1 MAIIECRD
9 LSFRY
14 ANGLNSQC
22 QIPELCIEPGE
33 CVVLCGR
40 SGSGKSTFLRL
51 LNGLIPDF
59 YEGELLGT
67 CVCAGYIS
75 GKHSVEEFSTV
86 VGSVFQ
92 NPATQFFH
100 RIVEDELVFPCENQG
115 VPRQEIAR
123 RLKQTTHL
131 FEIERLL
138 MRDLLSASGGE
149 RQRIAI
155 ATSMMQQ
162 PQVVVLDEPTA
173 NLDLQ
178 GIEQV
183 KYHIQSLIEQGIT
196 VIIAEHRMNFLKEV
210 ATRYLYF
217 DEGVLKYDW
226 SPVEYLSLSNEVR
239 YALGLRKVEIDYTL
253 PLIAQPSKGLS
264 LHSVV
269 LGDKD
274 YPLAYLSCI
283 QFPVN
288 QVIGIVGPNGSGK
301 TTMAKYIAGLSNY
314 PGEVKWNNQELPSE
328 ERLRQVAFVMQEVRL
343 QLHAHTVRH
352 EILLGAQDLSRFEE
366 IVECL
371 NLTEL
376 LNRHPM
382 TLSGGEQQ
390 RVMIANA
397 LLSDKKI
404 FIFDEP
410 TSGLDYD
417 QMRRVATLLQQLK
430 QPDRVVLVITHDE
443 ELLEAAC
450 DTVYH
455 MEEKK
460 TTI

>member
-59 YEGELLGT
+59 YEGELSGT

-183 KYHIQSLIEQGIT
+183 KYHIQTLIE
-196 VIIAEHRMNFLKEV
+196 
-210 ATRYLYF
+210 
-217 DEGVLKYDW
+217 
-226 SPVEYLSLSNEVR
+226 
-239 YALGLRKVEIDYTL
+239 
-253 PLIAQPSKGLS
+253 
-264 LHSVV
+264 
-269 LGDKD
+269 
-274 YPLAYLSCI
+274 
-283 QFPVN
+283 
-288 QVIGIVGPNGSGK
+288 
-301 TTMAKYIAGLSNY
+301 
-314 PGEVKWNNQELPSE
+314 
-328 ERLRQVAFVMQEVRL
+328 
-343 QLHAHTVRH
+343 
-352 EILLGAQDLSRFEE
+352 
-366 IVECL
+366 
-371 NLTEL
+371 
-376 LNRHPM
+376 
-382 TLSGGEQQ
+382 
-390 RVMIANA
+390 
-397 LLSDKKI
+397 
-404 FIFDEP
+404 
-410 TSGLDYD
+410 
-417 QMRRVATLLQQLK
+417 
-430 QPDRVVLVITHDE
+430 
-443 ELLEAAC
+443 
-450 DTVYH
+450 
-455 MEEKK
+455 
-460 TTI
+460 